1 VDKNTVGQMI
11 VQLRTNDYYDW
22 RKIFDQTKDMRKA
35 AGLSN
40 ERIFRGV
47 HDGNDLVL
55 VMDAADMAKARQYAV
70 SSARK
75 KVLAKSDV
83 IGTPEVCFI
92 DDVALTSG

>member
-1 VDKNTVGQMI
+1 MI
-11 VQLRTNDYYDW
+11 VRLRTRDYYDW

-55 VMDAADMAKARQYAV
+55 VMEAADMAKARQYAA
-70 SSARK
+70 SPDRK
-75 KVLAKSDV
+75 KSLEKSDV
-83 IGTPEVCFI
+83 IGTPEDSFI
-92 DDVALTSG
+92 DDAALTNN